1 MNSNWLKLLLQY
13 FKVQFLCL
21 SCIFHCAFLKGVMLA
36 SEWIVTQHES
46 RVRKVDPE
54 AAFSGATAYDSLTAH
69 LQWIKYCRR
78 ICNCFHIMGVIIIII
93 TIAEMS

>member
-1 MNSNWLKLLLQY
+1 
-13 FKVQFLCL
+13 
-21 SCIFHCAFLKGVMLA
+21 MLA

-93 TIAEMS
+93 ITIAEMS

>member
-1 MNSNWLKLLLQY
+1 
-13 FKVQFLCL
+13 
-21 SCIFHCAFLKGVMLA
+21 MLA

-46 RVRKVDPE
+46 RVRKVDPDPE

-69 LQWIKYCRR
+69 LQWIKYCTR
-78 ICNCFHIMGVIIIII
+78 ICNCFHIMGIIII